1 MNDNLGLHH
10 LTFANLNPTDQQRLA
25 MDKLR
30 DAYTALAGATL
41 NIVPPGPD
49 RTYVLRKLRDCAMW
63 SNLAI
68 MRHPDGSPR
77 S

>member
-10 LTFANLNPTDQQRLA
+10 LTFANLNPTDQQRLG
-25 MDKLR
+25 MEKLR
-30 DAYTALAGATL
+30 EAYEAVSGAVL
-41 NIVPPGPD
+41 NVVPSGPD
-49 RTYVLRKLRDCAMW
+49 RTYVLRQLRDCALW
-63 SNLAI
+63 SSLAI